1 MKRQQ
6 NLLIL
11 GGVLVGLCAVIGI
24 VSGVEKHIDKIST
37 VSEDIV
43 NIDADALTQI
53 SWTAD
58 DKTLTF
64 VKGDD
69 GWTQSGDDYFPVDQ
83 EKISDLLEHF
93 APLTAS
99 FIIEDVEDYG
109 QYGLDAPT
117 ATATLTTA
125 DGDTTLEFGTYS
137 TMDSKRYVTLGDGVV
152 YLIDDDVTEELSTDH
167 DDFMQTDAVPDY
179 DTIDSIVATGETAFT
194 ADHLPDETHTYTDAY
209 DYYAVDGSSYTAL
222 ADSKIKSFI
231 TKLKNLDYSS
241 YMTYRAST
249 ADLSVY
255 GMDAPAQTFTVTY
268 TKDKEQDSF
277 SLAFAKG
284 KDDGNYYFRMGDSE
298 IICKMDEGDY
308 NDIVET
314 TADTL
319 RPDEALNLDWDS
331 VTSVD
336 FTLDDAT
343 YTITHKG
350 DKYTL
355 DGEEVDFDD
364 IKSAVDGLNINA
376 YNTETSDKKQEIT
389 FTVHLD
395 NKDYPSLTLCAYQ
408 YDGENC
414 LVTLNDTTLGFAKR
428 SLIVDLQEA
437 VNAVVLGGAEDN
449 S

>member
-1 MKRQQ
+1 MKRQK

-11 GGVLVGLCAVIGI
+11 GGVLAGLCAVIGI
-24 VSGVEKHIDKIST
+24 VTGVEKHMDKIST

-43 NIDADALTQI
+43 DIDADTLTKI

-58 DKTLTF
+58 GKTLAF
-64 VKGDD
+64 IKEDD
-69 GWTQSGDDYFPVDQ
+69 SWSQSGDSDFPVDQ

-109 QYGLDAPT
+109 QYGLDDPT

-194 ADHLPDETHTYTDAY
+194 ADYLPDETHIYTNAY
-209 DYYAVDGSSYTAL
+209 DYYAVDGGSYTAL
-222 ADSKIKSFI
+222 ATSKIKSFI
-231 TKLKNLDYSS
+231 SKLKNLTYSD

-255 GMDAPAQTFTVTY
+255 GMDAPTETFTVTY
-268 TKDKEQDSF
+268 TKDKEQGSF
-277 SLAFAKG
+277 ALAFAKG
-284 KDDGNYYFRMGDSE
+284 KEDGNYYFRMGDSE
-298 IICKMDEGDY
+298 IICKMDEDTY
-308 NDIVET
+308 NDIVAT

-319 RPDEALNLDWDS
+319 RPDEALKLDWDA

-336 FTLDDAT
+336 FTLDDTT

-350 DKYTL
+350 GKYTL

-364 IKSAVDGLNINA
+364 IQSAVDSLAINE
-376 YNTETSDKKQEIT
+376 YNTETSDKKQEMT
-389 FTVHLD
+389 VTVHLD
-395 NKDYPSLTLCAYQ
+395 NADYPTLALCAYQ

-414 LVTLNDTTLGFAKR
+414 LVTLNGTTLGFAKR
-428 SLIVDLQEA
+428 SLVVDLQEA
-437 VNAVVLGGAEDN
+437 VNAVVLGGKDQA
-449 S
+449 

>member
-1 MKRQQ
+1 MKRQK

-11 GGVLVGLCAVIGI
+11 GGVLVALCAVIAI

-58 DKTLTF
+58 SKTLTF

-69 GWTQSGDDYFPVDQ
+69 GWTQSGDDAFPVDQ
-83 EKISDLLEHF
+83 EKISNLLEHF

-99 FIIEDVEDYG
+99 FVIEDVEDFG
-109 QYGLDAPT
+109 QYGLDDST

-125 DGDTTLEFGTYS
+125 DGDTTLQFGTYS
-137 TMDSKRYVTLGDGVV
+137 TMDSKRYVTLGDGTV
-152 YLIDDDVTEELSTDH
+152 YLIDDDVTEALSTDH

-194 ADHLPDETHTYTDAY
+194 ASYLPDETHTYTDDY
-209 DYYAVDGSSYTAL
+209 DYYAVDGDSYTAL

-231 TKLKNLDYSS
+231 TKLKNLDYTD
-241 YMTYRAST
+241 YLTYRA
-249 ADLSVY
+249 
-255 GMDAPAQTFTVTY
+255 
-268 TKDKEQDSF
+268 
-277 SLAFAKG
+277 
-284 KDDGNYYFRMGDSE
+284 
-298 IICKMDEGDY
+298 
-308 NDIVET
+308 T

-319 RPDEALNLDWDS
+319 RPDEALSLDWDS
-331 VTSVD
+331 VTRVE
-336 FTLDDAT
+336 FTLDDTT

-355 DGEEVDFDD
+355 DGAEVDFDD
-364 IKSAVDGLNINA
+364 IQSAVDGLDINT
-376 YNTETSDKKQEIT
+376 YNTEMSNKKQEIAV
-389 FTVHLD
+389 TVHLD
-395 NKDYPSLTLCAYQ
+395 NKDYPTLTLCAYQ

-414 LVTLNDTTLGFAKR
+414 LVALNDTTLGFAKR
-428 SLIVDLQEA
+428 SLVVDLQEA
-437 VNAVVLGGAEDN
+437 VNAVVLGGE
-449 S
+449 

>member
-1 MKRQQ
+1 MKRQK

-11 GGVLVGLCAVIGI
+11 GGVLVALCAFIAI
-24 VSGVEKHIDKIST
+24 VSGVEKHIDKITT

-43 NIDADALTQI
+43 DIDADTLTKI

-58 DKTLTF
+58 SKTLTF
-64 VKGDD
+64 VKGDN
-69 GWTQSGDDYFPVDQ
+69 GWAQSGDDYFPVDQ

-109 QYGLDAPT
+109 QYGLDSPA

-125 DGDTTLEFGTYS
+125 DGDTTLQFGTYS

-167 DDFMQTDAVPDY
+167 DDFMQTDSVPEY

-194 ADHLPDETHTYTDAY
+194 ADYLPDETHTYTDDY
-209 DYYAVDGSSYTAL
+209 DYYAVDGGSYTAL
-222 ADSKIKSFI
+222 ATSKIKSFI
-231 TKLKNLDYSS
+231 SKLKNLDYSD
-241 YMTYRAST
+241 YLTYRAST

-255 GMDAPAQTFTVTY
+255 GMDAPTETFTVTY
-268 TKDKEQDSF
+268 TKDKEQGSF
-277 SLAFAKG
+277 ALSFAKG

-298 IICKMDEGDY
+298 IICKMDEDDY
-308 NDIVET
+308 NDIVAT

-319 RPDEALNLDWDS
+319 RPDEALKLDWDS
-331 VTSVD
+331 VTSID
-336 FTLDDAT
+336 FTLDNTT

-350 DKYTL
+350 SKYTL

-364 IKSAVDGLNINA
+364 IKSAVDDLDIA
-376 YNTETSDKKQEIT
+376 EYNTETSDKKQEIVL
-389 FTVHLD
+389 TVHLD
-395 NKDYPSLTLCAYQ
+395 NTDYPTLTLCAYQ

-428 SLIVDLQEA
+428 SLVVDLEEA
-437 VNAVVLGGAEDN
+437 VNAVVLGVE

>member
-1 MKRQQ
+1 MKRQK

-11 GGVLVGLCAVIGI
+11 GGVLVALCAVIAI

-43 NIDADALTQI
+43 NIDVDALTQI

-58 DKTLTF
+58 SKTLTF

-69 GWTQSGDDYFPVDQ
+69 GWTQSGDDAFPVDQ
-83 EKISDLLEHF
+83 EKISNLLEHF

-99 FIIEDVEDYG
+99 FVIEGVEDFG
-109 QYGLDAPT
+109 QYGLDDPT
-117 ATATLTTA
+117 VTATLTTS
-125 DGDTTLEFGTYS
+125 DGDTRLQFGTYS
-137 TMDSKRYVTLGDGVV
+137 TMDSKRYVTLGDGTV

-194 ADHLPDETHTYTDAY
+194 ASYLPDETHTYTDDY
-209 DYYAVDGSSYTAL
+209 DYYAVDGDSYTAL

-231 TKLKNLDYSS
+231 TKLKNLDYTD
-241 YMTYRAST
+241 YLTYRAST

-255 GMDAPAQTFTVTY
+255 GMDAPTETFTVTY
-268 TKDKEQDSF
+268 TKDKEQGSF
-277 SLAFAKG
+277 ALAFAKG

-298 IICKMDEGDY
+298 IICKMDEDDY

-319 RPDEALNLDWDS
+319 RPDEALSLDWDS
-331 VTSVD
+331 VTSVE
-336 FTLDDAT
+336 FTLDDT
-343 YTITHKG
+343 IYTITHKG

-355 DGEEVDFDD
+355 DGAEVDFDD
-364 IKSAVDGLNINA
+364 IQSAVDGLDINT
-376 YNTETSDKKQEIT
+376 YNTETSNKKQEIAI
-389 FTVHLD
+389 TVHLD
-395 NKDYPSLTLCAYQ
+395 NKDYPTLTLCAYQ

-414 LVTLNDTTLGFAKR
+414 LVALNDTTLGFAKR
-428 SLIVDLQEA
+428 CLVVDLQEA
-437 VNAVVLGGAEDN
+437 VNAVVLGGE
-449 S
+449 

>member
-1 MKRQQ
+1 MA
-6 NLLIL
+6 
-11 GGVLVGLCAVIGI
+11 LCAVIAI

-58 DKTLTF
+58 SKTLTF

-69 GWTQSGDDYFPVDQ
+69 GWTQSGDDAFPVDQ
-83 EKISDLLEHF
+83 EKISNLLEHF

-99 FIIEDVEDYG
+99 FVIEDVEDFG
-109 QYGLDAPT
+109 QYGLDDPT
-117 ATATLTTA
+117 ATATLTTS
-125 DGDTTLEFGTYS
+125 DGDTTLQFGTYS
-137 TMDSKRYVTLGDGVV
+137 TMDSKRYVTLGDGTV
-152 YLIDDDVTEELSTDH
+152 YLIDDDVTEALSTDH

-194 ADHLPDETHTYTDAY
+194 ASYLPDETHTYTDDY
-209 DYYAVDGSSYTAL
+209 DYYAVDGDSYTAL

-231 TKLKNLDYSS
+231 SKLKNLDYSD

-255 GMDAPAQTFTVTY
+255 DMDAPTETFTMTY
-268 TKDKEQDSF
+268 TEDKEQGSF
-277 SLAFAKG
+277 ALAFAKG
-284 KDDGNYYFRMGDSE
+284 QDDGNYYFRMGDSE
-298 IICKMDEGDY
+298 IICKMDEDDY
-308 NDIVET
+308 NDITAT

-319 RPDEALNLDWDS
+319 RPDEALSLDWDS
-331 VTSVD
+331 VTSVE
-336 FTLDDAT
+336 FTLDDTT

-355 DGEEVDFDD
+355 DGAEVDFDD
-364 IKSAVDGLNINA
+364 IQSAVDDLDINT
-376 YNTETSDKKQEIT
+376 YNTETSNKKQEIAV
-389 FTVHLD
+389 TVHLD
-395 NKDYPSLTLCAYQ
+395 NKDYPTLTLCAYQ

-414 LVTLNDTTLGFAKR
+414 LVELNNTTLGFAKR
-428 SLIVDLQEA
+428 SLVVDLQEA
-437 VNAVVLGGAEDN
+437 VNAVVLGGE
-449 S
+449 

>member
-1 MKRQQ
+1 MKRQK

-11 GGVLVGLCAVIGI
+11 GGVLVALCAVIAI

-58 DKTLTF
+58 SKTLTF

-69 GWTQSGDDYFPVDQ
+69 GWTQSGDDAFPVDQ

-99 FIIEDVEDYG
+99 FVIEDVEDFG
-109 QYGLDAPT
+109 QYGLDDPT

-125 DGDTTLEFGTYS
+125 DGDTMLQLGTYS
-137 TMDSKRYVTLGDGVV
+137 TMDSKRYVTLGDGTV
-152 YLIDDDVTEELSTDH
+152 YLIDDDVTEALSTDH
-167 DDFMQTDAVPDY
+167 DD
-179 DTIDSIVATGETAFT
+179 
-194 ADHLPDETHTYTDAY
+194 Y
-209 DYYAVDGSSYTAL
+209 DYYAVDGDSYTAL
-222 ADSKIKSFI
+222 ATSKIKSFI
-231 TKLKNLDYSS
+231 SKLKNLDYSD

-255 GMDAPAQTFTVTY
+255 GMDAPTETFTVTY
-268 TKDKEQDSF
+268 TKDKEQGSF
-277 SLAFAKG
+277 ALAFAKG

-298 IICKMDEGDY
+298 IICKMDEDDY
-308 NDIVET
+308 NDITAT

-319 RPDEALNLDWDS
+319 RPDEALSLDWDS
-331 VTSVD
+331 VTSVE
-336 FTLDDAT
+336 FTLDDTT

-355 DGEEVDFDD
+355 DGAEVDFDD
-364 IKSAVDGLNINA
+364 IQSSVDGLDINT
-376 YNTETSDKKQEIT
+376 YNTETSNKKQEIAV
-389 FTVHLD
+389 TVHLD
-395 NKDYPSLTLCAYQ
+395 NKDYPTLTLCA
-408 YDGENC
+408 
-414 LVTLNDTTLGFAKR
+414 
-428 SLIVDLQEA
+428 
-437 VNAVVLGGAEDN
+437 
-449 S
+449 

>member
-1 MKRQQ
+1 MKRQK

-11 GGVLVGLCAVIGI
+11 GGVLVALCAVIAI

-43 NIDADALTQI
+43 NIDVDALTQI

-58 DKTLTF
+58 SKTLTF
-64 VKGDD
+64 VKGDN
-69 GWTQSGDDYFPVDQ
+69 GWTQSVDDAFPVEQ
-83 EKISDLLEHF
+83 EKISNLLEHF

-99 FIIEDVEDYG
+99 FVIEDVEDFG
-109 QYGLDAPT
+109 QYGLDDPT

-125 DGDTTLEFGTYS
+125 DGDTTLQFGTYS
-137 TMDSKRYVTLGDGVV
+137 TMDSKRYVTLGDGTV
-152 YLIDDDVTEELSTDH
+152 YLIDDDVTEALSSDH

-194 ADHLPDETHTYTDAY
+194 ASYLPDETHTYTDDY
-209 DYYAVDGSSYTAL
+209 DYYAVDDDSYTAL

-231 TKLKNLDYSS
+231 TKLKNLDYTD
-241 YMTYRAST
+241 YLTYRASA

-255 GMDAPAQTFTVTY
+255 GMDAPTETFTVTY

-277 SLAFAKG
+277 ALAFAKG
-284 KDDGNYYFRMGDSE
+284 QDDGNYYFRMGDSE
-298 IICKMDEGDY
+298 IICKMDEDDY
-308 NDIVET
+308 NDITAT

-319 RPDEALNLDWDS
+319 RPDEALSLDWDS
-331 VTSVD
+331 VTSVE
-336 FTLDDAT
+336 FTLDDTT

-355 DGEEVDFDD
+355 DGTEVDFDD
-364 IKSAVDGLNINA
+364 IQSAVDGLDINT
-376 YNTETSDKKQEIT
+376 YNTETSNKKQEIAI
-389 FTVHLD
+389 TVHLD
-395 NKDYPSLTLCAYQ
+395 NKDYPTLTLCAYQ

-414 LVTLNDTTLGFAKR
+414 LVALNNTTLGFAKR
-428 SLIVDLQEA
+428 SLVVDLQEA
-437 VNAVVLGGAEDN
+437 VNAVVLGGE
-449 S
+449 

>member
-1 MKRQQ
+1 MA
-6 NLLIL
+6 
-11 GGVLVGLCAVIGI
+11 LCAVIAI
-24 VSGVEKHIDKIST
+24 VSSVEKHIDKIST

-58 DKTLTF
+58 SKMLTF

-69 GWTQSGDDYFPVDQ
+69 GWTQSGDDAFPVDQ
-83 EKISDLLEHF
+83 EKISNLLEHF

-99 FIIEDVEDYG
+99 FVIEDVEGFG
-109 QYGLDAPT
+109 QYGLDDPA

-125 DGDTTLEFGTYS
+125 DGDTTLQFGTYS
-137 TMDSKRYVTLGDGVV
+137 TMDSKRYVTLGDGTV

-194 ADHLPDETHTYTDAY
+194 ASYLPDETHTYTDDY
-209 DYYAVDGSSYTAL
+209 DYYAVDGDSYTAL

-231 TKLKNLDYSS
+231 TKLKNLDYTD
-241 YMTYRAST
+241 YLTYRAST

-255 GMDAPAQTFTVTY
+255 GMDAPTETFTVTY
-268 TKDKEQDSF
+268 TKDKEQGNF
-277 SLAFAKG
+277 ALTFAKG

-298 IICKMDEGDY
+298 IICKMDEDDY

-319 RPDEALNLDWDS
+319 RPDEALSLDWDS
-331 VTSVD
+331 VTSVE
-336 FTLDDAT
+336 FTLDDTT

-355 DGEEVDFDD
+355 DGAEVDFDD
-364 IKSAVDGLNINA
+364 IQSAVDGLDINT
-376 YNTETSDKKQEIT
+376 YNTETSNKKQEIAV
-389 FTVHLD
+389 TVHLD
-395 NKDYPSLTLCAYQ
+395 NKDYPTLTLCAYQ
-408 YDGENC
+408 YDGVNC
-414 LVTLNDTTLGFAKR
+414 LVALNNTTLGFAKR
-428 SLIVDLQEA
+428 SLVVDLQEA
-437 VNAVVLGGAEDN
+437 VNAVVLGGE
-449 S
+449 